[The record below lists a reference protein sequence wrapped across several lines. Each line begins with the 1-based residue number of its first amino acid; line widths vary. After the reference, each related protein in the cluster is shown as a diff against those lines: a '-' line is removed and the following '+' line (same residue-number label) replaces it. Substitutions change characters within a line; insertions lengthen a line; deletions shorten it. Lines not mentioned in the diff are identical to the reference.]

1 MNRDNDAG
9 GADVN
14 AKNCLGQ
21 TALYQAMA
29 AAGDV
34 NGGGGGD
41 GVGRRVGDVLIDAGA
56 SLEDCDEDAVHQG
69 YTALFWAAR
78 WVAVVVEAMAM
89 MMIVVVTV
97 DVVSVIC

>member
-1 MNRDNDAG
+1 M
-9 GADVN
+9 N

-41 GVGRRVGDVLIDAGA
+41 GAGRRVGDVLIDAGA

>member
-1 MNRDNDAG
+1 M
-9 GADVN
+9 N
-14 AKNCLGQ
+14 AKNCFGQ

-34 NGGGGGD
+34 NRTTIGGGGY

-56 SLEDCDEDAVHQG
+56 SLDDCDEDAVHQG

-78 WVAVVVEAMAM
+78 WVVVVVEAMAM

>member
-1 MNRDNDAG
+1 
-9 GADVN
+9 
-14 AKNCLGQ
+14 
-21 TALYQAMA
+21 MA

-56 SLEDCDEDAVHQG
+56 SLDDCDEEAVHQG

-78 WVAVVVEAMAM
+78 WVVVVVEAMAM